1 MSSYLSQMEKEGGM
15 TVKSETVPA
24 NIKLVSEKKTW
35 RAEEL
40 SYFQIRRDKE

>member
-1 MSSYLSQMEKEGGM
+1 M
-15 TVKSETVPA
+15 TVKSETVPE
-24 NIKLVSEKKTW
+24 NIKLVSKKKPW